1 MQFVRQ
7 KSNVLSFCLM
17 NCICIMMTHMRTN
30 YDSCSGAIMII
41 QKWNLIHNN
50 LRQLPKTWCTG
61 CTNPF
66 TNHKRGVNFFYK
78 NFFFENFFFKKK
90 FFFLNFHFSTCFTQ
104 VTHTLQKTPLKMSHV
119 THVTHVTTL
128 LSYIIIDFK
137 NYVTWCNVCNV

>member
-66 TNHKRGVNFFYK
+66 TNHKRGVNFSYK
-78 NFFFENFFFKKK
+78 NFFFKK
-90 FFFLNFHFSTCFTQ
+90 FFYKKKIFFFSIFISLHVSLRLHTRYKKPHWKC
-104 VTHTLQKTPLKMSHV
+104 HTLH
-119 THVTHVTTL
+119 TL
-128 LSYIIIDFK
+128 HMLQHY
-137 NYVTWCNVCNV
+137 

>member
-66 TNHKRGVNFFYK
+66 TNHKRGVNFSYK
-78 NFFFENFFFKKK
+78 NFFFKKFFYKKK
-90 FFFLNFHFSTCFTQ
+90 FFFSQFSFLYMFHSGY
-104 VTHTLQKTPLKMSHV
+104 
-119 THVTHVTTL
+119 THVTKNPIENVTRYTG
-128 LSYIIIDFK
+128 YTCYNIIK
-137 NYVTWCNVCNV
+137 LHNN